1 MTRLRALGDVA
12 TRHAALVV
20 GALVILS
27 TVFRLVLALLWDV
40 PWIAPDEMI
49 YGLVGESLWETGQLS
64 IRGMSTP
71 YYSLLTPA
79 LVGLPM
85 TLDDRETGVAVAQA
99 LQALAMSLAAVPVY
113 LWGRRLAGPGW
124 GLVAATLAVV
134 PPALSYGGLLMTEA
148 LFYTATIV
156 ALFALARV
164 LESPALEWQ
173 GLFLLA
179 VSLAAAV
186 RLQALLLLPVL
197 LVAAGLDAWLAR
209 STATIRRLAPTLVV
223 VGAGTLGLVVLSV
236 TGSDLLGA
244 YGELAEA
251 APASSSLLPQ
261 LLWHAA
267 AVVILTLG
275 LPLLATAT
283 LVVVGAWRGEEDR
296 RVRAFLAVATAYTAL
311 LVGQV
316 SLFAVDYLDHVSERY
331 LITTLPL
338 LVLGLVVWLARG
350 APRPAVVAV
359 PLAGVAVLLVATV
372 PPDRI
377 GTVTAAH
384 DALTVL
390 PLARALEPA
399 GEELRVL
406 LVIAAIGVAA
416 AFLLLPRRL
425 LPVAVVALALAFVG
439 TSLAGAHE
447 MDGLSATEHQRDVG
461 DASKT
466 WVDDAGAG
474 PTLLV
479 DTGEQPSTAIARL
492 TFWNRSIDQLARL
505 ADVPEQALPQAAVNI
520 RRDGALTDART
531 TEVTAPYA
539 VVPTTVTL
547 DGERVALVP
556 QTEIAPGLALWRVA
570 EPLRLVSRVGGVSP
584 VGDFRKATVVVYR
597 CGPGALEVDLLGKD
611 GAPVVARVNGLPNE
625 TFELPPGGVAPSRSS
640 RSRRFRAIRACSS
653 SRAWASSAPRG
664 SSGSQRSY
672 CSSSSSSSASL
683 MLSIASRASSTSDSG
698 TSTLSGGS
706 SRASGSCSAAGSRCD
721 STPAAVSSSWSCSPS
736 ETSPATAT

>member
-1 MTRLRALGDVA
+1 VTTLRALGDVA

-20 GALVILS
+20 GVLVVLS
-27 TVFRLVLALLWDV
+27 TVFRLGLALLWDV

-64 IRGMSTP
+64 IRGISTP

-79 LVGLPM
+79 LVGLPL
-85 TLDDRETGVAVAQA
+85 TLDDRQTGVALAQA

-113 LWGRRLAGPGW
+113 VWGRRLAGPGW

-148 LFYTATIV
+148 LFYTATVV
-156 ALFALARV
+156 ALLALARV
-164 LESPALEWQ
+164 LEAPSLEWQ

-209 STATIRRLAPTLVV
+209 STTTLRRLAPTLAI
-223 VGAGTLGLVVLSV
+223 VGVGTLGLVVLSL

-261 LLWHAA
+261 LAWHSAG
-267 AVVILTLG
+267 VVILTLG

-283 LVVVGAWRGEEDR
+283 LVAMGGWRGEEDR

-359 PLAGVAVLLVATV
+359 PLGVAAVLLVATV
-372 PPDRI
+372 PPERV
-377 GTVTAAH
+377 GNASAAH

-406 LVIAAIGVAA
+406 LVLAAIAVTA
-416 AFLLLPRRL
+416 AFLFLPRRL
-425 LPVAVVALALAFVG
+425 LPVALTVLTVAFVA
-439 TSLAGAHE
+439 TSVAGARE
-447 MDGLSATEHQRDVG
+447 MDELSALERAHDIGDEPTE
-461 DASKT
+461 T
-466 WVDDAGAG
+466 WVDDADAG
-474 PTLLV
+474 ETLLFN
-479 DTGEQPSTAIARL
+479 TGEQPLTAIPRL
-492 TFWNRSIDQLARL
+492 TFWNRAIEELVRL
-505 ADVPEQALPQAAVNI
+505 SGVPEQALPEIPVDI
-520 RRDGALTDART
+520 RRDGALTDSSLA
-531 TEVTAPYA
+531 EVTAPYA
-539 VVPTTVTL
+539 VVPSSIVL
-547 DGERVALVP
+547 DGERVALTP
-556 QTEIAPGLALWRVA
+556 PTEIAPGLGLWRVN
-570 EPLRLVSRVGGVSP
+570 EPLRMVSRAGGMTP
-584 VGDFRKATVVVYR
+584 VGDFRQASVVVYR
-597 CGPGALEVDLLGKD
+597 CGPGALEVTLLGKD
-611 GAPVVARVNGLPNE
+611 GAPLIVRVNGLPYE
-625 TFELPPGGVAPSRSS
+625 TFDLPAGGVRTI
-640 RSRRFRAIRACSS
+640 AIRPIVPVPGDPCLFELQSIGLV
-653 SRAWASSAPRG
+653 G
-664 SSGSQRSY
+664 STRVEWKP
-672 CSSSSSSSASL
+672 
-683 MLSIASRASSTSDSG
+683 D
-698 TSTLSGGS
+698 
-706 SRASGSCSAAGSRCD
+706 
-721 STPAAVSSSWSCSPS
+721 
-736 ETSPATAT
+736 